1 MPLRNRPARGEPVE
15 EPDVVGLGVEDIGDS
30 PMPLPE
36 PAGQI
41 GIDPIPMP
49 EPAGQIGIDPIP
61 MPEPAGVVGIDPDPA
76 FLPSEPF
83 QVEGEELTYVGDT
96 TPLVPPPDR
105 EMENPWHP
113 EDEDVQR

>member
-30 PMPLPE
+30 PMPL
-36 PAGQI
+36 
-41 GIDPIPMP
+41 P